1 MAANSTPNNNDPNLT
16 SEQNTS
22 LTDLAKFLKRIG
34 LGDLLKIN
42 KDGNVYGFLLQQI
55 KAGNDTESLL
65 LPKLED
71 TDVFQKRY
79 KIIFDQRNRVING
92 EAVTVPTVGDVLG
105 YEKRFR
111 EIMLASGLPATFYDE
126 FSDAQKAMATNL
138 TVEQIENRIE
148 KSIGI
153 VNGLKPEIKQAFQE
167 FYGDAT
173 DEALFAAVL
182 DPQRTLEFLENRSQ
196 AASIAAFGKQQNLV
210 ISKTQAEDYATWKSN
225 YDEQAMQRDITQVA
239 QYNQL
244 TDSNL
249 GESGQ
254 VLDDDI
260 AFKAGAMGDIKSS
273 SILEDRAIKRKLEQ
287 SSIGGGALTTTK
299 GIVGA

>member
-1 MAANSTPNNNDPNLT
+1 MAITPQEQSKRETAFTDLSKKLT
-16 SEQNTS
+16 S
-22 LTDLAKFLKRIG
+22 LG
-34 LGDLLKIN
+34 LGSLFFIN
-42 KDGNVYGFLLQQI
+42 KDGNPRGWLWQQI

-65 LPKLED
+65 LPRLED

-79 KIIFDQRNRVING
+79 KIIFDQRARVLKG

-111 EIMLASGLPATFYDE
+111 EIMLASGLPATFYDG

-138 TVEQIENRIE
+138 TTEQIESRIQ

-153 VNGLKPEIKQAFQE
+153 VNDLSPDIKAAFKD
-167 FYGDAT
+167 FYGDAS
-173 DEALFAAVL
+173 DGALFAAVL